1 MYLRILMKVKLNWDG
16 VGIATSLACAIH
28 CGLLPV
34 IAPMLPLLGI
44 SVSHNGIFEWSMIGI
59 AFVVGS
65 YSLYHGYIKHHR
77 QYSPAILF
85 SIGFVFLIT
94 KQFFLSLETIFLT
107 LAVIFI
113 ISAHYKNYRLSQK
126 SKCSSPH
133 HKH

>member
-1 MYLRILMKVKLNWDG
+1 
-16 VGIATSLACAIH
+16 
-28 CGLLPV
+28 LPV

-44 SVSHNGIFEWSMIGI
+44 SVGHNGIFEWSMIGI

-77 QYSPAILF
+77 HLTPAILF